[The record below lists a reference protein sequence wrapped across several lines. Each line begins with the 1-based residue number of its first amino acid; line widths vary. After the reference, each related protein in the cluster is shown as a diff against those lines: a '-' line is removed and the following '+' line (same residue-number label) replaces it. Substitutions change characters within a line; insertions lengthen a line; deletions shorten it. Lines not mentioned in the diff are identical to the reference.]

1 MTLTQFIKN
10 NDTKKERENI
20 MTQVYTKI
28 ANNYT
33 CEINQVGNNFIAK
46 FIAKGCYI
54 AFPFITKQDC
64 ITFFNSKIEKL
75 ELNK

>member
-1 MTLTQFIKN
+1 MRNKITN
-10 NDTKKERENI
+10 NEREKI

-54 AFPFITKQDC
+54 TFPFVTKQDC

-75 ELNK
+75 GLSK

>member
-1 MTLTQFIKN
+1 MIKN
-10 NDTKKERENI
+10 ITNKERRNE
-20 MTQVYTKI
+20 MTQIYTKI
-28 ANNYT
+28 ADNYT

-75 ELNK
+75 ELNKWENK